1 MHCLCSSTLQS
12 VSALYLEVF
21 INWWEVRGCDR
32 ICACK
37 YVLFLFRDNCFFR
50 AVQCASQILLKLR
63 ADGDGRVAL
72 LSGEYQCGIYLHVG
86 IPWNGAGRADV
97 QNFGSVEKMSD
108 YGVSCVWDLPLI
120 PGASVYYTV
129 YNMVQG
135 NLAEAADRGI
145 GAVKVAFAIV
155 LGIIFVVSIP
165 KQWFKADYW
174 RSRFRGASENS
185 DL

>member
-1 MHCLCSSTLQS
+1 MSRILAVWKKCPITVFL
-12 VSALYLEVF
+12 VS
-21 INWWEVRGCDR
+21 
-32 ICACK
+32 
-37 YVLFLFRDNCFFR
+37 
-50 AVQCASQILLKLR
+50 
-63 ADGDGRVAL
+63 
-72 LSGEYQCGIYLHVG
+72 GI
-86 IPWNGAGRADV
+86 
-97 QNFGSVEKMSD
+97 F
-108 YGVSCVWDLPLI
+108 PLI